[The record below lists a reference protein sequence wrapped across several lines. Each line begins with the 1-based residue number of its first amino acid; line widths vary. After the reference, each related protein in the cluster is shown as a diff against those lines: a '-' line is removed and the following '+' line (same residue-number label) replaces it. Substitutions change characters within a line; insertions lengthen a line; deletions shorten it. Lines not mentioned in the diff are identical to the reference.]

1 MIKETEGGENKG
13 NKGRVTSPQ
22 ITEKRK
28 NAHSTV
34 SDSYDS
40 NYKCWRLINK
50 SEAYRAAVIHYSS
63 PCPSALGRG
72 RTPLADNILA
82 HKSLIDRRTFSNRNR
97 QNKKRDDWRRTRES
111 KNSYSQQ

>member
-13 NKGRVTSPQ
+13 NKGRVTTPQ
-22 ITEKRK
+22 ITEERK
-28 NAHSTV
+28 NANSTV

-40 NYKCWRLINK
+40 DYKCWRLINK

-72 RTPLADNILA
+72 RTPLADHILA
-82 HKSLIDRRTFSNRNR
+82 HKSLIDRRIFSKRSR
-97 QNKKRDDWRRTRES
+97 QKKKRNDLRRKRES
-111 KNSYSQQ
+111 RNSYSQQ